1 MAAPEIRTFSRIIP
15 MIYAY
20 NTPEIARHD
29 GWTKIG
35 YTEKQTVKD
44 RIDQQTHTADVR
56 WTLAWQDNAMFKDGS
71 GQYFT
76 DKDFHAYL
84 QTQAGVEREPD
95 TEWFHVDGNT
105 SLGHFYQF
113 ANRMTPDAE
122 DTSEYTLREE
132 QAEAVRVTKAYFE
145 AGGTEFLWNAKPR
158 FGKTLTSY
166 DLIRQMGFARVLIV
180 TNRPSISNSWADD
193 FRKFIGWRDELCLR
207 YGRAEGKAGRAVA
220 GRICRA
226 EHDGRAGHGGI

>member
-1 MAAPEIRTFSRIIP
+1 MEAPEIRTFSRIIP
-15 MIYAY
+15 MNYAY

-29 GWTKIG
+29 GRTKIG

-56 WTLAWQDNAMFKDGS
+56 WRLAWQDNAMFKDGS

-84 QTQAGVEREPD
+84 QTQVGVEREPD

-105 SLGHFYQF
+105 SQGYFYQF

-122 DTSEYTLREE
+122 DTSE
-132 QAEAVRVTKAYFE
+132 
-145 AGGTEFLWNAKPR
+145 
-158 FGKTLTSY
+158 
-166 DLIRQMGFARVLIV
+166 
-180 TNRPSISNSWADD
+180 
-193 FRKFIGWRDELCLR
+193 
-207 YGRAEGKAGRAVA
+207 
-220 GRICRA
+220 
-226 EHDGRAGHGGI
+226 